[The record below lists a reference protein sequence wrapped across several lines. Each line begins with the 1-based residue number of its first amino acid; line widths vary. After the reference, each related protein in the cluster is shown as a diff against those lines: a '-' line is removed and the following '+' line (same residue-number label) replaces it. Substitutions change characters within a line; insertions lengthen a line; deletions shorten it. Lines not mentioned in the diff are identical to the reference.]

1 MNFLDPLADT
11 TAPRYAIE
19 SDDEDEL
26 NPQLPSQA
34 KRVVDI
40 DVKCDPSPDTTLPL
54 VIATGDA
61 GKVWAAGAP
70 LGQQIGA
77 VFVNGVT
84 VGMVFA
90 VKGEAN
96 VVVSEATTTLPVWAM
111 NAYAAR
117 VLELFKP
124 SKVSLL
130 DSYPVPM
137 YISNA
142 PQPFSEA
149 PIRYLQTHSLLKP
162 TSGVLEPF
170 TPPNLVQSTSAAF
183 LARLA
188 FTSPSTPASLLLLP
202 SAHMS
207 RPRPADI
214 APSTSSPHETDDG
227 WPSDMLQEVH
237 TLLVPKAP
245 AWDASKGSVRQ
256 KPAARRVLVDVGEGG
271 MYI

>member
-40 DVKCDPSPDTTLPL
+40 DVKCDPAPDTSLPL

-70 LGQQIGA
+70 LKEQVGA

-84 VGMVFA
+84 VGMVFR
-90 VKGEAN
+90 VEGLAN
-96 VVVSEATTTLPVWAM
+96 VVISEATTTLPVWAM

-117 VLELFKP
+117 VLELFTP
-124 SKVSLL
+124 SRLSLL

-137 YISNA
+137 YIDSE
-142 PQPFSEA
+142 PRPFSEA
-149 PIRYLQTHSLLKP
+149 PVRYLQTHSLLT
-162 TSGVLEPF
+162 TSPDLEPF
-170 TPPNLVQSTSAAF
+170 SPPNLVQSTSAAF
-183 LARLA
+183 LARIA
-188 FTSPSTPASLLLLP
+188 FASPSTPASLLLLP

-207 RPRPADI
+207 YPRPTDI
-214 APSTSSPHETDDG
+214 APSTSSAHETDDG
-227 WPSDMLQEVH
+227 WPSSMLKEVH
-237 TLLVPKAP
+237 GLLVPKAP
-245 AWDASKGSVRQ
+245 AWDASKGHVRQ
-256 KPAARRVLVDVGEGG
+256 KPAARRALVDVGEGG